1 MTWKKMK
8 KNLIL
13 KSFLIS
19 GVLIGLVGGFLLPHF
34 VLAESCPSKTTVSG
48 TTVIF
53 VGELTDLGGDGT
65 TSVWF
70 QYGQTTS
77 YGQKTS
83 EKVLTEPG
91 FYCITVSGLLPST
104 TYHYRAA
111 ARNTAGTTYGEDKSF
126 TTTSGP
132 SPTVDIE
139 ANGSDG
145 PITIS
150 RYSSATLTWDSN
162 NADSCYASGAWSGNK
177 ALSGSQ
183 STGSLSSSRTY
194 TLTCTGPGGS
204 VSDSVTVNVDH
215 YYDYP
220 TVNIKANGSNG
231 PISIPRNSSA
241 TLSWNS
247 SDADSCYAS
256 GAWSGN
262 KALSG
267 SQSTGSLTS
276 SRTYTLTCTGPEGS
290 VSDSVTVNVDHYYD
304 YPTVDIRANGSNGPI
319 TISRNSSATLTW
331 NSSNADSCYASG
343 AWSGNKAL
351 SGSQSTGSLTSSR
364 TYTLTCTGPEGSVSD
379 SVRVNVGTEVSP
391 EFTIRKTVR
400 NLSRGTVFSDSV
412 YAQPGEMLTFG
423 IVVQAGDD
431 VLYDVIVKD
440 TLPSGLIYRGDLRV
454 DNVLTSGNIFTGLNI
469 GNLSAGQEKTI
480 TFRADVAGA
489 GSFSFGQTELTN
501 TVLVSSGNTSR
512 WDDAKVSVSRS
523 AVAGIATQVPTG
535 LTNNFFFDSFFLPL
549 LITLLIIWL
558 LKSRILKLEEW
569 LDARKKQYQVY
580 RSDKMLRLRI
590 AQAKAKELFQQK
602 M

>member
-13 KSFLIS
+13 KSLLIS
-19 GVLIGLVGGFLLPHF
+19 GILIGLIGSFLLSNF
-34 VLAESCPSKTTVSG
+34 ALAESCPSKTTVSG

-247 SDADSCYAS
+247 SD
-256 GAWSGN
+256 
-262 KALSG
+262 
-267 SQSTGSLTS
+267 
-276 SRTYTLTCTGPEGS
+276 
-290 VSDSVTVNVDHYYD
+290 
-304 YPTVDIRANGSNGPI
+304 
-319 TISRNSSATLTW
+319 
-331 NSSNADSCYASG
+331 ADSCYASG

-590 AQAKAKELFQQK
+590 AQAKAKELFQQR